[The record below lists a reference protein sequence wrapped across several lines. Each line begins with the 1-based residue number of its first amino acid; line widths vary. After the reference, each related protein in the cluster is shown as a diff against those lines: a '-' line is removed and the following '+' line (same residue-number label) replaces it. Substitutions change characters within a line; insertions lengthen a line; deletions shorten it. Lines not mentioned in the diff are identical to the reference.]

1 MCIRARLAMHPVFA
15 RAYVLAQGKD
25 RVFVNEFVVVPG
37 RQQVQASTRPTPATV
52 PIDLPDLPT
61 PS

>member
-1 MCIRARLAMHPVFA
+1 MHPVFA